1 MTKNI
6 IRQSFDVSLVDQPDS
21 LNNIHVP
28 QFTTRELK
36 VMSLIHA
43 LSIKDLITFSCLDH
57 M

>member
-28 QFTTRELK
+28 QFTTREILRLCPSYMHL
-36 VMSLIHA
+36 VLRI
-43 LSIKDLITFSCLDH
+43 
-57 M
+57 